1 MMIPPVCIFVH
12 VEYCQLD
19 VGYEQPLL
27 GALLLDVLHE
37 GVPLQGARRQP
48 GVRLLQVGQPDVEIM
63 MMLMLRMLMGS
74 ASLMLLPWV
83 MITMLILM
91 TT

>member
-48 GVRLLQVGQPDVEIM
+48 GVRLLQVGQPDVVVKGHVSGHDHDVDADGH
-63 MMLMLRMLMGS
+63 LTL
-74 ASLMLLPWV
+74 
-83 MITMLILM
+83 
-91 TT
+91 

>member
-1 MMIPPVCIFVH
+1 MIIPPVCIFVH

-37 GVPLQGARRQP
+37 GVPLQRARRQP
-48 GVRLLQVGQPDVEIM
+48 GVRLLQVGQPDVVAKGHVNGHDHDVDVDGH
-63 MMLMLRMLMGS
+63 LTL
-74 ASLMLLPWV
+74 
-83 MITMLILM
+83 
-91 TT
+91 

>member
-1 MMIPPVCIFVH
+1 MIIPPVCIFVH

-37 GVPLQGARRQP
+37 GVPLQRARRQP
-48 GVRLLQVGQPDVEIM
+48 GVRLLQVGQPDVVVKSHVNGHDHDVD
-63 MMLMLRMLMGS
+63 LDDHLTL
-74 ASLMLLPWV
+74 
-83 MITMLILM
+83 
-91 TT
+91 